1 MTSATLESPVND
13 LRRELISTARRHQ
26 AELTTQ
32 LAASNPTEA
41 ELLVAAASGEA
52 ATYAYAIAAILG
64 RIADSQGEE
73 PADEM
78 ANFVGHLLET
88 GDDDPASPDR
98 G

>member
-1 MTSATLESPVND
+1 MTSATLENPVSD
-13 LRRELISTARRHQ
+13 LRRELIAVARRHH
-26 AELTTQ
+26 ATLAAN

-52 ATYAYAIAAILG
+52 ATYAYAVAAILG
-64 RIADSQGEE
+64 RITDSQGVELG
-73 PADEM
+73 DEM
-78 ANFVGHLLET
+78 AIFVARLLET